1 MTGGALPSKP
11 DDLVVTVQSLRLEG
25 DAAKVKVELVPWW
38 QKGDEP
44 VALQF
49 QLNGVRE
56 IELKQPTIPFET
68 TEFGVTADDPLL
80 WNFGA
85 RSTIF
90 GIAPLP
96 DPYRFFLEFYRVV
109 QRDLKLRR
117 DPTEY
122 LNWRSGMSDW
132 LELVYSRAYNL
143 LTAPTAVVDAAV
155 PLLEAQVADFQVL
168 PLNEPTTLS
177 EPRLLYF
184 GDSWIVAD
192 EIAVEKGVK
201 KG

>member
-11 DDLVVTVQSLRLEG
+11 DDLPVGIHSLRIEN
-25 DAAKVKVELVPWW
+25 DSAKLRVEVVPWW
-38 QKGDEP
+38 QKGTEP

-49 QLNGVRE
+49 DLSGIRE
-56 IELKQPTIPFET
+56 LAVHETTVPFET
-68 TEFGVTADDPLL
+68 TSFGVADDDPLL
-80 WNFGA
+80 WNFGPQ
-85 RSTIF
+85 STIF

-143 LTAPTAVVDAAV
+143 LTAPTPVVEAAV
-155 PLLEAQVADFQVL
+155 PLLEAQVALFQVL
-168 PLNEPTTLS
+168 PIQQPTPQS
-177 EPRLLYF
+177 APRLLYF
-184 GDSWIVAD
+184 GESWIVAD
-192 EIAVEKGVK
+192 EIAVK

>member
-11 DDLVVTVQSLRLEG
+11 DDLSVAVHSLRIEN
-25 DAAKVKVELVPWW
+25 DAAKLKVEVIPWW

-44 VALQF
+44 VSLQF
-49 QLNGVRE
+49 DLSGIRE
-56 IELKQPTIPFET
+56 LSIQERSLPIDT
-68 TEFGVTADDPLL
+68 TEFGVTDDDPLL
-80 WNFGA
+80 WNFGPQ
-85 RSTIF
+85 STIF

-117 DPTEY
+117 DPTSY
-122 LNWRSGMSDW
+122 LNWRTGMSDW

-143 LTAPTAVVDAAV
+143 LTAPTQVVEAAV
-155 PLLEAQVADFQVL
+155 PLLEAQVALFQVL
-168 PLNEPTTLS
+168 PIQENTAQS

-192 EIAVEKGVK
+192 AIAVK
-201 KG
+201 KS

>member
-1 MTGGALPSKP
+1 MSGSALPTKP
-11 DDLVVTVQSLRLEG
+11 DDLSVTIHSLRIEA
-25 DAAKVKVELVPWW
+25 DSAKLKVEVVPWW
-38 QKGDEP
+38 QKGTEP
-44 VALQF
+44 VALHF
-49 QLNGVRE
+49 DLAGVQ
-56 IELKQPTIPFET
+56 ELAIHESTLPCET
-68 TEFGVTADDPLL
+68 VSFGIADEDPLL
-80 WNFGA
+80 WNFGPQ
-85 RSTIF
+85 STIF

-143 LTAPTAVVDAAV
+143 LTAPTPVVEAAV
-155 PLLEAQVADFQVL
+155 PLLEAQVALFQVL
-168 PLNEPTTLS
+168 PVQTPTRS
-177 EPRLLYF
+177 SAPRLLYF

-192 EIAVEKGVK
+192 DIAVK